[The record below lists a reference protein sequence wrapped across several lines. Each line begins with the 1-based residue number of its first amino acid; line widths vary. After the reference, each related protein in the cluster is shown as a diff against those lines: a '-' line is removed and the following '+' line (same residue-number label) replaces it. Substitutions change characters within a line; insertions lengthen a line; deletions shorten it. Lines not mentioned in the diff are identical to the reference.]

1 METGNWF
8 SGRNVLIAPEAL
20 LTLDVEDEV
29 FPVNLTMEQVK
40 NSPDI
45 NTDQPVSR
53 QNEIV

>member
-1 METGNWF
+1 VETGNWF